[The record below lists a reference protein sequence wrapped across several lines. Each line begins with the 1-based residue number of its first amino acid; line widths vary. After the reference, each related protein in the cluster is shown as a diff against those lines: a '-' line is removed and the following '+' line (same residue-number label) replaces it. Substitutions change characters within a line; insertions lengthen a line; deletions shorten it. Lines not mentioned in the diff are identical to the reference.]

1 MRLGTGAAEERRG
14 RQRRVVEGRAA
25 LQRDL
30 GLSPGCASERGHRL
44 SSLSLSPSPSDGDS
58 GP

>member
-14 RQRRVVEGRAA
+14 RQRRVVERRAA

-30 GLSPGCASERGHRL
+30 GLSAGCASERGQPL
-44 SSLSLSPSPSDGDS
+44 SSLSLSPSPSDGD
-58 GP
+58 GDP